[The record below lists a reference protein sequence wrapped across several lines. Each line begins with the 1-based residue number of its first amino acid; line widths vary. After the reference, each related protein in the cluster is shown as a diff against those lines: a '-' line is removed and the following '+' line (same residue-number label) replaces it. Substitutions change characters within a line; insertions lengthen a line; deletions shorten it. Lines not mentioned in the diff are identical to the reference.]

1 MNVELEDF
9 CDARHME
16 LVKKWAD
23 EPQVARWWGPPEM
36 IMNEVEARQDQ
47 QQAIITV
54 DGRLVGYLCWQTPT
68 RKELTDAGLDD
79 LPPDLVDID
88 IMIGEMDA
96 VGRGIGPEALRILFD
111 RLREEGVALAGLAGA
126 VANGRAMRA
135 YEKAGCRAYRDFVE
149 NGEAYRYYTI
159 ALDASAGR
167 V

>member
-1 MNVELEDF
+1 MNVEIEDF

-16 LVKKWAD
+16 LVRKWAD
-23 EPQVARWWGPPEM
+23 EPQVARWWGPPDM
-36 IMNEVEARQDQ
+36 ILNEVEARQGQ

-68 RKELTDAGLDD
+68 RKELADAGLDH
-79 LPPDLVDID
+79 LPSDLVDID
-88 IMIGEMDA
+88 IMIGEVDA
-96 VGRGIGPEALRILFD
+96 VGRGIGSEALRLLFD
-111 RLREEGVALAGLAGA
+111 RLRDEGVALAGLAGA

-149 NGEAYRYYTI
+149 NGEAYRYFTI
-159 ALDASAGR
+159 ALQAAAGR

>member
-1 MNVELEDF
+1 MNVELENF
-9 CDARHME
+9 SEARHVA
-16 LVKKWAD
+16 LVKKWAR
-23 EPQVARWWGPPEM
+23 EPQVARWWGPPDM
-36 IMNEVEARQDQ
+36 ILNEVEARLGHR
-47 QQAIITV
+47 QAIITV
-54 DGRLVGYLCWQTPT
+54 DGCLVGFLCWQNPT
-68 RKELTDAGLDD
+68 RKELADAGLDD
-79 LPPDLVDID
+79 LPSDLVDID
-88 IMIGEMDA
+88 IMIGERDA

-111 RLREEGVALAGLAGA
+111 RLRDEGVALAGLAGA